1 MACNCGPEVLSL
13 VYFLQ
18 CSGLDFFFF
27 PPVLSVLCALRLI
40 ACAARPT
47 LSNQTGGW
55 KRGKTATQGPSII
68 GGDLEGG
75 RTLHLVSELV
85 EMATA
90 PSEKTAAT
98 KPSFAAK

>member
-18 CSGLDFFFF
+18 CSGLDFFFVF
-27 PPVLSVLCALRLI
+27 VFFLPHGSLGPVRLERLI

-55 KRGKTATQGPSII
+55 KRGKTATQGPFII

-75 RTLHLVSELV
+75 GTLHLVSELA
-85 EMATA
+85 EMATGA
-90 PSEKTAAT
+90 V
-98 KPSFAAK
+98 